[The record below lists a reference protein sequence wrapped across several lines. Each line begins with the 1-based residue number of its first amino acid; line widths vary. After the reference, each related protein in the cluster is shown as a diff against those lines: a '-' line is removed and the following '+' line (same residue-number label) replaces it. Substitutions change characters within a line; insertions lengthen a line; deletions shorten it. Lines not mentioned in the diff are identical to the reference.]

1 MHQGEQAEL
10 VRDHYNKVSTTW
22 GDFYDPTMTFS
33 NYNFLVR
40 KQHVLTLFDK
50 RGGRFL
56 DAGCGTGDF
65 VPDLLARGD
74 EVFAVDFAEE
84 MIEQA
89 ERRTGGNGQRG
100 RVRFS
105 VGDVCNLGFPADH
118 FDGIIGVGLIEYIT
132 DYHAAFEEMFRVL
145 KPGGILVVTVPNIV
159 SPFMAYETFVPKC
172 KGVVKNALV
181 AFGLRQPE
189 RAYYQRHFV
198 PWALDRELREI
209 GFRKKD
215 FAYCTYGFFSSRG
228 LESFSLNLTRKLDGY
243 ARSPVGVLGT
253 NYIVKVEKP

>member
-40 KQHVLTLFDK
+40 KQHVLDLFDK

-84 MIEQA
+84 MVEQA
-89 ERRTGGNGQRG
+89 ERRIGGNGHSN
-100 RVRFS
+100 RVRFA
-105 VGDVCNLGFPADH
+105 VGDVCRLAFPANH

-132 DYHAAFEEMFRVL
+132 DYHGAFKEMFRVL

-181 AFGLRQPE
+181 ALGMRQPE

-198 PWALDRELREI
+198 PWALDRELRAI
-209 GFRKKD
+209 GFRKRD
-215 FAYCTYGFFSSRG
+215 FSYCTYGFFSSRG
-228 LESFSLNLTRKLDGY
+228 LESLSLSLTRKLDTH